1 MGKNFNWLFFLFCLS
16 MTSCGFSIIG
26 GIPNVYLCKEEGGDG
41 TLSFAY
47 NSISVRLGILEL
59 HKRLEPF
66 GLNADY
72 TENLTAETKKDA
84 YNFTVTKD
92 QVIVNYVEGYAMEAY
107 KSDEG
112 EYMEYVDIYSETQ
125 GSDKWKTR
133 YHTNA
138 TRLKTCIFD
147 TNTKQMRETVKY
159 FPILSKKTSVYKFEY
174 HPGTTQFKQ
183 AIKQG
188 RFMEPE
194 EIEKA
199 FGGRL
204 GVIREKHYKC
214 DKESVIISFFRFI
227 LNILRYV

>member
-1 MGKNFNWLFFLFCLS
+1 
-16 MTSCGFSIIG
+16 MTSCGFSLIG
-26 GIPNVYLCKEEGGDG
+26 GFPNAYLCKEEGEDR

-47 NSISVRLGILEL
+47 NNISVRLGIMEL

-72 TENLTAETKKDA
+72 TENLTADTKKDA
-84 YNFTVTKD
+84 YNFTITKD
-92 QVIVNYVEGYAMEAY
+92 QVIVNYVEGYAIEAY

-112 EYMEYVDIYSETQ
+112 EYVDSYSKTK
-125 GSDKWKTR
+125 GSDKWTTR

-138 TRLKTCIFD
+138 TKLKTHIFD
-147 TNTKQMRETVKY
+147 TNTKQMKQTVKY

-174 HPGTTQFKQ
+174 YPGTTQFKQ
-183 AIKQG
+183 TIKQS

-204 GVIREKHYKC
+204 GIREKHYKC
-214 DKESVIISFFRFI
+214 NKESVIMSFFRFI
-227 LNILRYV
+227 LNIFRYV